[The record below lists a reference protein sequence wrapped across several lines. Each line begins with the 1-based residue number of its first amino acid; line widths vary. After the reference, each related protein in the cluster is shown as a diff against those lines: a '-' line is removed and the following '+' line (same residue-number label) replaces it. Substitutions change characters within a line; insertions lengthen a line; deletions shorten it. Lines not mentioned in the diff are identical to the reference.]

1 MTGPRTQQPPAPS
14 SQEQR
19 PRSVLLLPL
28 PPRRL
33 SSCAPPP
40 PSGTLHVP
48 HLALPTRHAPQAPPP
63 RVQRPLFHPATSSE
77 IRHAPAAP
85 CTHRAQGT
93 RATTTGSRNQPG
105 RKALAHGAPGH
116 ARGHALQTYPAPSGA
131 TRGALTPKGA
141 HVGTNAFA
149 SGLSVFPILSRPL
162 PRRRF
167 RACGMPRAI
176 TKKPSL
182 PSPSDHDRCN
192 PLTTKRTACPALPPP
207 LRFLHARSSLA
218 ASASVCSTMPCV
230 VATAM
235 LGVLPCPS
243 TAFSAR
249 LCGDGGA
256 AAATVVRARTQAWST
271 ARWSSTSLRRH
282 GGNNSTDDVG
292 ALPRMT

>member
-1 MTGPRTQQPPAPS
+1 MPLRLRAHTAHKELGRRQPAAATNPAEKRLHTGLQGMPAGTPCRPTLHHAGQYAGHLLLKGPMWARTPLRPGSASFPS
-14 SQEQR
+14 S
-19 PRSVLLLPL
+19 
-28 PPRRL
+28 
-33 SSCAPPP
+33 
-40 PSGTLHVP
+40 
-48 HLALPTRHAPQAPPP
+48 
-63 RVQRPLFHPATSSE
+63 
-77 IRHAPAAP
+77 
-85 CTHRAQGT
+85 
-93 RATTTGSRNQPG
+93 
-105 RKALAHGAPGH
+105 PGH
-116 ARGHALQTYPAPSGA
+116 FRGDSARAECLAQSQ
-131 TRGALTPKGA
+131 K
-141 HVGTNAFA
+141 
-149 SGLSVFPILSRPL
+149 SRPCL
-162 PRRRF
+162 HLLHLI
-167 RACGMPRAI
+167 MP
-176 TKKPSL
+176 
-182 PSPSDHDRCN
+182 DCE
-192 PLTTKRTACPALPPP
+192 PLTSKRTACPALPPP